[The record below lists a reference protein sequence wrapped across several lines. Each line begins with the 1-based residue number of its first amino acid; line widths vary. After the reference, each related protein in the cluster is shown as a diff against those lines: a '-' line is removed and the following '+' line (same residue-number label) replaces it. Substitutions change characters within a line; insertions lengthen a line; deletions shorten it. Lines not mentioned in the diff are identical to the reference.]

1 MDILKQ
7 FNPKKSSK
15 NYLFGWVTAVSG
27 IKLTIET
34 STGLQISI
42 TDSDLAYSV
51 GDQLILGKNESLN
64 SLFVIRKISNLF
76 PATGGNVIITDG
88 QG

>member
-15 NYLFGWVTAVSG
+15 NYLFGRVTAVSG

-51 GDQLILGKNESLN
+51 GDQLVLGKNENLN
-64 SLFVIRKISNLF
+64 SLFVIRKVSNLF